1 MSTTSNAQ
9 DLLVNVFRPTY
20 RWDSNTGFV
29 PSMVVSNVSEL
40 ITGRINTDRLDV
52 ADSNGNSY
60 IGCNA
65 GPALANLTTY
75 SNTAIGVAAMAGASN
90 SSNNVSIGASNF
102 SGLSNGMCNVGIGAN
117 TLITG
122 AGREN
127 ILIGTNIT
135 MGDGSGNIIIG
146 NDLSLGNI
154 SKTFRLGSL
163 LYGDL
168 SSGFVGIN
176 TSRPE
181 AALDISG
188 IVVFRNKVGFQNPEP
203 TYSLDVAGSVFAS
216 EQIIGSN
223 GTFTDPLFTFKDAS
237 GTGMYVPASG
247 AGFGTGAFGITV
259 NRSPAAVFSSNAV
272 NFYQNLDVSGT
283 FSARS
288 VVLDGFEVQDGTA
301 ADPTMTFENDT
312 ASGLYLVGTS
322 RVGVTTAGLRRMEIL
337 PTGDVS
343 LARLVTRDISYSGTI
358 VGTNPNTCNVIGG
371 VTLCNGNVILTGTA
385 TNSNLLVPGWIRN
398 TDPATQLDISGG
410 NISNSLTTRSSNFRA
425 SAGTAGVPAYSF
437 ASDPSTGLHWT
448 GTSQLA
454 FDTSGIQRMCISGG
468 FVGIGTP
475 TPRVALD
482 VSGDISANVYN
493 GPGGTQT
500 APHYTFSDDRTT
512 GVFFPGANIIGL
524 TAGGTERVRISNSNV
539 GIGTTAPTNA
549 LDVSGTL
556 RVIGTAGDLTFSN
569 GSIRLGGATLISS
582 TGVLSNANA
591 TSNIIGGVTLNTTD
605 ISMTTGGRIL
615 GVAATSNTIGG
626 ITLSNSNLIAGGFLR
641 NALVPTQFDI
651 SGGNIS
657 NSATHI
663 SSNFIGTAGASNS
676 IGGVVLNNSDLS
688 MNSAGRILAPILR
701 NALVPSTYDISGGN
715 ISNSGVHTTAGLVG
729 TYLRNALAPST
740 YDISGGNISNSLT
753 TTSSNFIGTA
763 AASNSIGGVVL
774 SNSDL
779 SMNSA
784 GRILAPILRNALVP
798 STYDISGGNISN
810 SGTTRSSNFLAAP
823 GGAPRP
829 AYAFTTDPSS
839 GLDLVGT
846 SYLAFDTSGVQR
858 MCISGTL
865 VGIGTSAPAALLD
878 VSGTIRTGCVNGNE
892 LTDIT
897 AYNEIG
903 GGVNGDGVGGLPAIA
918 FQGRDGASGRG
929 YRHFIQT
936 VHSGG
941 VSTTANAIRFYICSG
956 GTANASTAP
965 GTGNKPIM
973 AVTQLGVG
981 IGHLDPT
988 LGTLDIS
995 SPGTYGIR
1003 IRNPAAAGNIGLR
1016 ISNGFGGTG
1025 DLGVAGGN
1033 GSWTGGAFA
1042 GDTVIRANCN
1052 FHVDAKGATRMSVT
1066 NVGVGIGTNAPGVLL
1081 DISVSDAIGLRV
1093 GNGNT
1098 VNGSFFQVGT
1108 AYTGYANV
1116 DMVGY
1121 FTVYRAGTT
1130 NRAASN
1136 VYAQLGCEP
1145 GGPHYFMCNNVGI
1158 GTTTPG
1164 TTLDVSGN
1172 AQVALG
1178 GAGYAQLTVGSA
1190 TSGVYI
1196 QGNRSNATSYIR
1208 SPGAGLY
1215 LGGGNSGDATLYILN
1230 QRVAINQTDTTYA
1243 LGVTAG
1249 ATTAAAI
1256 NASTWS
1262 RSAISTNHYA
1272 VWGGQASGGGITWT
1286 TCNAM
1291 SSDIMTIG
1299 DDNGTYF
1306 VPKVSGIYSFSI
1318 WLGGTTAGDPATY
1331 LDVSTN
1337 ISHNVLNPG
1346 LCPQLAMNQ
1355 TVSGSGRASLFFT
1368 GFLPSNSTHYYKT
1381 KMVSL
1386 GSIATGPSG
1395 GKLYVCFLG
1404 EVGVGSSRPW

>member
-102 SGLSNGMCNVGIGAN
+102 SGLSNGMCNVGIGAK
-117 TLITG
+117 TIITG
-122 AGREN
+122 AGQEN

-176 TSRPE
+176 TSKPE

-223 GTFTDPLFTFKDAS
+223 GTFTNPLFTFKDAS

-247 AGFGTGAFGITV
+247 AGFGDGAFGIAV
-259 NRSPAAVFSSNAV
+259 NRSPAAVFSSNQV

-343 LARLVTRDISYSGTI
+343 MARLVTRDISYSGTI
-358 VGTNPNTCNVIGG
+358 VGTDPTTCNVIGG

-493 GPGGTQT
+493 GPGGTQG

-512 GVFFPGANIIGL
+512 GVFFPGANIVGL
-524 TAGGTERVRISNSNV
+524 TAGGTERMRISNSNV
-539 GIGTTAPTNA
+539 GIGTTDPTNA

-626 ITLSNSNLIAGGFLR
+626 VTLSNTVVRVGNGTDT
-641 NALVPTQFDI
+641 VPTIAFSSETNTGLYRFTPGGI
-651 SGGNIS
+651 GVVSGGNTVARLTTASSFFFTDSLIALTLS
-657 NSATHI
+657 NRQLLAQ
-663 SSNFIGTAGASNS
+663 NGTAAAPSHSFVGQPDMGLFAAGDRLGVS
-676 IGGVVLNNSDLS
+676 IGGVVRSTFSNGDFSNSGTITTSNL
-688 MNSAGRILAPILR
+688 LASGYLR
-701 NALVPSTYDISGGN
+701 NALTPSTYDISGGN
-715 ISNSGVHTTAGLVG
+715 ISNSA
-729 TYLRNALAPST
+729 
-740 YDISGGNISNSLT
+740 
-753 TTSSNFIGTA
+753 
-763 AASNSIGGVVL
+763 
-774 SNSDL
+774 
-779 SMNSA
+779 
-784 GRILAPILRNALVP
+784 
-798 STYDISGGNISN
+798 
-810 SGTTRSSNFLAAP
+810 TTRSSNFLAAP

-858 MCISGTL
+858 MCISGDL
-865 VGIGTSAPAALLD
+865 VGIGTAAPSAWLD
-878 VSGTIRTGCVNGNE
+878 VSGRARIVQDGSTSLTSWGLNNQADTLILQHTGSYS
-892 LTDIT
+892 T
-897 AYNEIG
+897 AADRGKSASILFANATSNYPQARIASEML
-903 GGVNGDGVGGLPAIA
+903 GVTAGSY
-918 FQGRDGASGRG
+918 GASLL
-929 YRHFIQT
+929 FQT
-936 VHSGG
+936 NSQGSGLAERMRVHSNG
-941 VSTTANAIRFYICSG
+941 F
-956 GTANASTAP
+956 
-965 GTGNKPIM
+965 
-973 AVTQLGVG
+973 VG
-981 IGHLDPT
+981 IGMSAPVSALDVSSPSDGDGKAVIQVKNSSTGQGIVRVIGSNQANTTGLELFHTGSYGGLYLPAGISNLSFWTAGARQMDLVNGRIGVGNATPT
-988 LGTLDIS
+988 ATLDL
-995 SPGTYGIR
+995 
-1003 IRNPAAAGNIGLR
+1003 AAAGAWIAVNRNGNIPFVSDVSM
-1016 ISNGFGGTG
+1016 I
-1025 DLGVAGGN
+1025 VEGGN
-1033 GSWTGGAFA
+1033 GVGLYFQKGTNNNFCGISIKTL
-1042 GDTVIRANCN
+1042 CN
-1052 FHVDAKGATRMSVT
+1052 NTLAERFRVDA
-1066 NVGVGIGTNAPGVLL
+1066 N
-1081 DISVSDAIGLRV
+1081 
-1093 GNGNT
+1093 
-1098 VNGSFFQVGT
+1098 
-1108 AYTGYANV
+1108 TGY
-1116 DMVGY
+1116 
-1121 FTVYRAGTT
+1121 
-1130 NRAASN
+1130 
-1136 VYAQLGCEP
+1136 
-1145 GGPHYFMCNNVGI
+1145 VGI
-1158 GTTTPG
+1158 GTTAPAYPLDISTAGNTVPLALRAAGLTGGGQNLIELYANSSAAIPARRVGLGLTASTGTGNDGNDFSINSYTDAGGYLSTPVIVKRNTG
-1164 TTLDVSGN
+1164 RVGISQTIPGYRLDV
-1172 AQVALG
+1172 
-1178 GAGYAQLTVGSA
+1178 
-1190 TSGVYI
+1190 TSE
-1196 QGNRSNATSYIR
+1196 
-1208 SPGAGLY
+1208 
-1215 LGGGNSGDATLYILN
+1215 
-1230 QRVAINQTDTTYA
+1230 
-1243 LGVTAG
+1243 

-1262 RSAISTNHYA
+1262 RSAISTTHYA